1 MKVNIIDFSDTFAED
16 KDIARAIREDYIFP
30 IYATTSEDIVLCFDG
45 IDSTTQSF
53 VHALISD
60 LLQKFGEPALERLV
74 FEKCSPAVRSL
85 VATVINYS
93 LE

>member
-1 MKVNIIDFSDTFAED
+1 MRVNIIDFSDTFAED
-16 KDIARAIREDYIFP
+16 KDIARAIREDYLFP
-30 IYATTSEDIVLCFDG
+30 IYTTTKDNIVLSFAG

-60 LLQKFGEPALERLV
+60 LLQKYGEPVLERV
-74 FEKCSPAVRSL
+74 IFESCNDAVRSL